1 MTKFRVDGIPRPQGS
16 KKHVGGGRFIESSK
30 YLPEW
35 RKAVVGAAREAHEGE
50 PLQCAVTVEAVFVFP
65 RPKSLKSNQE
75 APPHTSAPDT
85 DKLQRAVG
93 DALTIAEVIGDDAQ
107 IHTWRA
113 HKRRAKPGETPGA
126 HITVTPTN
134 SVGDFSNPK
143 DTK

>member
-16 KKHVGGGRFIESSK
+16 KKHVGGGRFIEASK

-35 RKAVVGAAREAHEGE
+35 RKAVIAAAKAAHTGE
-50 PLQCAVTVEAVFVFP
+50 PLDGAITVTAEFIFP
-65 RPKSLKSNQE
+65 RPKALKDDQD

-93 DALTIAEVIGDDAQ
+93 DALTIAGVIEDDAQ

-113 HKRRAKPGETPGA
+113 HKRRAKHGEPPGA
-126 HITVTPTN
+126 HITVTPAQ
-134 SVGDFSNPK
+134 SGDFL
-143 DTK
+143 